1 LSELN
6 EAETRQRDAHDRI
19 PNSRLNLQT
28 RNLSEDSMSDLED
41 ATERPTGHRRQK
53 ATEQKPDVLEDPKA
67 ILLQLE
73 EKLSRAR
80 ARQDEI
86 SRERTAVALAAHMG
100 SAADR
105 ARLDELNH
113 DGAILAGEV
122 EGLEAAIAQAKARI
136 AEAEANAAAEVE
148 SGKRREVV
156 GLADEIRGH
165 GERIDA
171 LWRNSIEEYDAL
183 QAKLQQIAQLGVGR
197 PSQQQVKVA
206 CQRALVAAFIGS
218 PLQFQLLAPNARH
231 SISDPVNSWANAAEA
246 WTGRTAA

>member
-1 LSELN
+1 
-6 EAETRQRDAHDRI
+6 
-19 PNSRLNLQT
+19 
-28 RNLSEDSMSDLED
+28 
-41 ATERPTGHRRQK
+41 
-53 ATEQKPDVLEDPKA
+53 
-67 ILLQLE
+67 
-73 EKLSRAR
+73 
-80 ARQDEI
+80 
-86 SRERTAVALAAHMG
+86 
-100 SAADR
+100 
-105 ARLDELNH
+105 
-113 DGAILAGEV
+113 
-122 EGLEAAIAQAKARI
+122 
-136 AEAEANAAAEVE
+136 
-148 SGKRREVV
+148 VV